1 MKGIEILLYELS
13 GGDPLKAHEMR
24 KLPVNLLYNFSYMN
38 RLKQLNPVLLQIE
51 RIERGN
57 RE

>member
-1 MKGIEILLYELS
+1 MLLYELS
-13 GGDPLKAHEMR
+13 GGDPVKANEMR

-57 RE
+57 SE